1 MDQALT
7 AWSESY
13 QDFKPA
19 SEIFVVDDDEDMRDL
34 LEATLAPEG
43 FPVTSFADGDSF
55 LRAAS
60 SRLPICVFLDIV
72 MPRRSG
78 LEVLKEL
85 RARQFST
92 PIFLMSARDDTQT
105 VVEGIKHGAL
115 DYIRKPFDR
124 QAPVL
129 RVRDAVQ
136 VWSCREQ
143 KKSTLDLQPSEAD
156 EWFRLSPHEKEMLS
170 LMRLMDG
177 VCR

>member
-7 AWSESY
+7 AWGASY
-13 QDFKPA
+13 QDIKPA
-19 SEIFVVDDDEDMRDL
+19 SEIFVVDDDESMRDL
-34 LEATLAPEG
+34 LEAALAPEG
-43 FPVTSFADGDSF
+43 FPVTTFADGDSF

-60 SRLPICVFLDIV
+60 ARLPLCVFLDIV
-72 MPRRSG
+72 MPRQSG

-92 PIFLMSARDDTQT
+92 PIFLMSARDDTPT
-105 VVEGIKHGAL
+105 VVEGIKHGAQ

-124 QAPVL
+124 QAPAL

-143 KKSTLDLQPSEAD
+143 TKSPLDLHHGETD
-156 EWFRLSPHEKEMLS
+156 EWFRLSPSEKEVLS
-170 LMRLMDG
+170 FMRLMDG
-177 VCR
+177 ACR

>member
-1 MDQALT
+1 MDQAWT
-7 AWSESY
+7 AWGGGY

-19 SEIFVVDDDEDMRDL
+19 SEIFVVDDDENMRDL

-43 FPVTSFADGDSF
+43 FPVTSFEDGDSF

-60 SRLPICVFLDIV
+60 TRLPICVFLDVV
-72 MPRRSG
+72 MPKRSG

-92 PIFLMSARDDTQT
+92 PIFLMSARDDAPTI
-105 VVEGIKHGAL
+105 VEAIKNGAH
-115 DYIRKPFDR
+115 DYIRKPFDPH
-124 QAPVL
+124 APAS

-136 VWSCREQ
+136 VWSCRRQ
-143 KKSTLDLQPSEAD
+143 KKSTLEPQPSEAD
-156 EWFRLSPHEKEMLS
+156 EWFRLSPAEKEMLS

-177 VCR
+177 LRT

>member
-7 AWSESY
+7 ARAPSY
-13 QDFKPA
+13 QDIKPA
-19 SEIFVVDDDEDMRDL
+19 SEIFVVDDDENMRDL
-34 LEATLAPEG
+34 LEAVLAPEG
-43 FPVTSFADGDSF
+43 FPVTTFADGESF

-60 SRLPICVFLDIV
+60 ARLPLCVFLDIV

-85 RARQFST
+85 RTRQFST
-92 PIFLMSARDDTQT
+92 PIFLMSARDDTPT
-105 VVEGIKHGAL
+105 VVEGIKYGAQ
-115 DYIRKPFDR
+115 DFIRKPFER
-124 QAPVL
+124 QAPAL

-143 KKSTLDLQPSEAD
+143 TKNPLDLHQGEVD
-156 EWFRLSPHEKEMLS
+156 EWFRLSASEKEMLS

-177 VCR
+177 ACR

>member
-7 AWSESY
+7 AWAESY

-19 SEIFVVDDDEDMRDL
+19 REIFVVDDDEDVRDL
-34 LEATLAPEG
+34 LEAALAPEG
-43 FPVTSFADGDSF
+43 FPVTSFPDGDSF
-55 LRAAS
+55 LRAAGT
-60 SRLPICVFLDIV
+60 RLPLCVFLDIV

-92 PIFLMSARDDTQT
+92 PIFLMSARDDTPT
-105 VVEGIKHGAL
+105 VVEGIKNGAL

-124 QAPVL
+124 QAPAL

-143 KKSTLDLQPSEAD
+143 TRSTLDLHPGESD
-156 EWFRLSPHEKEMLS
+156 EWFRLSPGEKEMLS